1 MTTSVAPPAAAGA
14 RDGAL
19 NQPVIELADVT
30 AQVQRRVVWSGA
42 TFNVRPGSFTAV
54 VGPNGAGKTTLLKL
68 LLGLT
73 QPAAGIVRVLGE
85 APRRG
90 HRRIGYVP
98 QRRALDPDTPVRGCD
113 LVALGIDGHRW
124 GFRLPRARHVHDAAL
139 AAAIDAVEAEPFA
152 DRPIG
157 RLSGGEQQR
166 LLLAQALAGGPRILL
181 LDEPLA
187 SLDVRNQVAIA
198 HLVDRVVRERGV
210 ATLMVTHDVNPILGV
225 IDQVV
230 YIAQGRVVAG
240 TPSEVVTTATLSAVY
255 GAQVEVLRDSHGHVF
270 VVGLDQ
276 EAAHPHEQ

>member
-1 MTTSVAPPAAAGA
+1 M
-14 RDGAL
+14 RDGAPT
-19 NQPVIELADVT
+19 QPVIVLEDVS
-30 AQVQRRVVWSGA
+30 ARVRRRTVWSGA
-42 TFNVRPGSFTAV
+42 TCSVRPGSITAV
-54 VGPNGAGKTTLLKL
+54 VGPNAAGKTTLLKL
-68 LLGLT
+68 LLGLAE
-73 QPAAGIVRVLGE
+73 PAAGTVRVLGE
-85 APRRG
+85 PPRRG
-90 HRRIGYVP
+90 HRQIGYVP

-139 AAAIDAVEAEPFA
+139 ADAIAAVDAESYA
-152 DRPIG
+152 DRPVG

-166 LLLAQALAGGPRILL
+166 LLLAQALAGEPRILL

-187 SLDVRNQVAIA
+187 SLDVRNQVGMAQ
-198 HLVDRVVRERGV
+198 LVDRVVRARNV
-210 ATLMVTHDVNPILGV
+210 ATLMVTHDINPILGV

-276 EAAHPHEQ
+276 EAAHPHEL